1 MRAGFGARIGA
12 AGSLAAALALGAG
25 LWASLATGE
34 AAAQTQLRPGEPP
47 EPGRVYTGDG
57 IWIGGLPD
65 LAARLAEARFVAIG
79 ETHDNLDHHRIQA
92 ALTASFK
99 PEILAFE
106 MIPQAMEEQLA
117 DLRAVGASRARLGA
131 ALEWDKRGWAEWD
144 AYAAILEAAPWA
156 SVTGGGLPS
165 EILRKTSAEGISGAP
180 QALVERYGLAA
191 PLPPEAQAQLR
202 AIMDDSH
209 CGHLPA
215 SRVEGMT
222 AVQRLWDAS
231 FAEAWGRGAG
241 DSGRGVLIAGAGHV
255 RSDWASPAL
264 MRRVHPEDS
273 VKAVGLF
280 GWRSEARTLADYDL
294 APYDFI
300 VITEP
305 DPERPDP
312 CAGLRAAAEARAAV
326 GETQDSEAGA
336 SEKAPAFGAEPV
348 EGRAET
354 IPETIPEPP
363 AEFIPEFAVEEA
375 PQSLEVDP
383 AADPELEAAPQA
395 GESDPASAAPPSS
408 GALSQSAPEA
418 WPAPISAPES
428 SVFTPEAPA
437 DSAPGGWLLAPAP
450 EPAFSPQFS
459 PDASPTP
466 APNAQ

>member
-1 MRAGFGARIGA
+1 MRAGFEARIGA
-12 AGSLAAALALGAG
+12 AGRLAAALALGAG

-34 AAAQTQLRPGEPP
+34 ATAQTQLRPGEPP

-156 SVTGGGLPS
+156 SVTGGGLS
-165 EILRKTSAEGISGAP
+165 SDILRKTSAEGISGAP
-180 QALVERYGLAA
+180 EALVARYGLAT
-191 PLPPEAQAQLR
+191 PMTPEAQAQLR
-202 AIMDDSH
+202 AIMDESH

-280 GWRSEARTLADYDL
+280 GWRPEARTLADYNL

-312 CAGLRAAAEARAAV
+312 CAGLRAAAEARATA
-326 GETQDSEAGA
+326 GEAQGSEAQTGEA
-336 SEKAPAFGAEPV
+336 SAVEPV
-348 EGRAET
+348 EGRAEMEAA
-354 IPETIPEPP
+354 PDSVGEAASPP
-363 AEFIPEFAVEEA
+363 
-375 PQSLEVDP
+375 L

-395 GESDPASAAPPSS
+395 GAGDPAAA
-408 GALSQSAPEA
+408 APEA
-418 WPAPISAPES
+418 WSVSPFAPEAPLAPASESAPES
-428 SVFTPEAPA
+428 PAEPRPEAASEAPS
-437 DSAPGGWLLAPAP
+437 DSMSRGWLGAPAS
-450 EPAFSPQFS
+450 EAASQGSPQIS
-459 PDASPTP
+459 LEASP
-466 APNAQ
+466 APNAP